1 MSHFPHDRGVF
12 ALVGRTARRLLVP
25 AAIWLAVAA
34 LAGPAF
40 SAPDGPPPRWRPL
53 AREIGPRDALIVAGP
68 NGRRVLAVHEKASL
82 VPASILKLVTVLAG
96 FEILGPDYRFP
107 TDFFRDPEG
116 NLKIKGYGDPMLVSE
131 AVAKIAR
138 DLADTLGPEAA
149 VADLVLDDGYFAEPL
164 SIPGVNDSLEP
175 YDAPNGA
182 LCVNFNTVFFSRG
195 PDGTFQSA
203 EPQTPLLAPALK
215 RIRASGLDQGRI
227 VFSRSRQESL
237 RYAGHLFAHFLADA
251 GVRITG
257 EIRPGRVDPARDRL
271 LYRHESP
278 FALEAVAGR
287 LLEFSN
293 NFIANQI
300 LISAGARRFGPPGT
314 LEKGVRAAEAF
325 ARQKLEVR
333 TLRMAEG
340 SGISRQNRITAAEMM
355 TVLEHFLPYRR
366 LLVQEG
372 PVRFKTGTLSG
383 IQTRAGYIETPDGL
397 YRFVLLIN
405 TPGKPAAPIVRELV
419 DLLTRQ

>member
-1 MSHFPHDRGVF
+1 
-12 ALVGRTARRLLVP
+12 LRRP
-25 AAIWLAVAA
+25 AALLLLSAALWLSVAA

-40 SAPDGPPPRWRPL
+40 SAPNGASTRWRQL
-53 AREIGPRDALIVAGP
+53 EGRIGPGDALVVSGP
-68 NGRRVLAVHEKASL
+68 DGRRLLALHEKKSL
-82 VPASILKLVTVLAG
+82 IPASILKLVTVLAG
-96 FEILGPDYRFP
+96 FDTLGPDYRFP
-107 TDFFRDPEG
+107 TDFYLDPAG
-116 NLKIKGYGDPMLVSE
+116 DLKIKGYGDPMLVSE
-131 AVAKIAR
+131 VVARIAR
-138 DLADTLGPEAA
+138 DLADRLGPEAT
-149 VADLVLDDGYFAEPL
+149 VADLVLDDSYFAEPL

-195 PDGTFQSA
+195 PDGALQSA

-227 VFSRSRQESL
+227 VLSRSRQESL
-237 RYAGHLFAHFLADA
+237 RYAGHLFAHFLAEA
-251 GVRITG
+251 GVAITG
-257 EIRPGRVDPARDRL
+257 EIRPGRVDPAQDRL

-278 FALEAVAGR
+278 FTLEAVAGR

-300 LISAGARRFGPPGT
+300 LISAGARRFSPPGT

-325 ARQKLEVR
+325 GRQKLALQ

-340 SGISRQNRITAAEMM
+340 SGISRQNRITAADMM
-355 TVLEHFLPYRR
+355 TVLEHFLPYRH
-366 LLVQEG
+366 LLVEEG

-405 TPGKPAAPIVRELV
+405 TPGRRADPIVRKLV
-419 DLLTRQ
+419 GLLTRP